1 MLNIGQL
8 ASAVQRNCNISDA
21 RHAGDFSLCVFL
33 LKMRE
38 YYRWENELP
47 ITGPLAREEV
57 GQWLAERERM
67 WENLESSPFEPLPLE
82 NGALDPFDAE
92 HVNCELIPQG
102 YVYSSG
108 YGRFCKPHFFLGDL
122 IHRRSSNDFEIYIS
136 SCEYARDLV
145 APPAMLQGRTIY
157 IRLESVRRVLW
168 EKIEEWR
175 WNRKNEAMARA
186 MSAYDFD
193 ADAESALERM
203 TLAEAEAMILH
214 ELGEGMAG
222 DALGEDWQKMINAFA
237 RSKAEL
243 VARAVRDLAAD
254 FLSTLPGLMD
264 RNAIPSLHFFF
275 ANYGGM
281 RRHLFPE
288 AMRAYESTL
297 ANNDLGA
304 VRELARNGGMQ
315 WMRAAEE
322 ILEIWRQHGA
332 GAGALVEQRFVPD
345 LT

>member
-38 YYRWENELP
+38 YYRWENDLP

-57 GQWLAERERM
+57 GEWLAERERM
-67 WENLESSPFEPLPLE
+67 WENLESTPFEPLPLE
-82 NGALDPFDAE
+82 NGTGDPFDAAQ
-92 HVNCELIPQG
+92 VNSELVPHG

-108 YGRFCKPHFFLGDL
+108 YGRFSKPHFFLGDL
-122 IHRRSSNDFEIYIS
+122 IRHRISNGFEIYVS

-157 IRLESVRRVLW
+157 IRLESVRRMLW
-168 EKIEEWR
+168 ERIEEWR
-175 WNRKNEAMARA
+175 WNRKNDAMARVMA
-186 MSAYDFD
+186 AYDFD
-193 ADAESALERM
+193 ADTEAALERM
-203 TLAEAEAMILH
+203 TLAEAEAMTLH

-222 DALGEDWQKMINAFA
+222 DVLGEDWQKMVTAFA

-254 FLSTLPGLMD
+254 CLSTLPGLLD
-264 RNAIPSLHFFF
+264 RNALPSLHFFF
-275 ANYGGM
+275 ANFGGM
-281 RRHLFPE
+281 RRHLYPE
-288 AMRAYESTL
+288 AMRAYE
-297 ANNDLGA
+297 AAIGCNDFTA
-304 VRELARNGGMQ
+304 VRDMARAGGDR
-315 WMRAAEE
+315 WMRVAQEM
-322 ILEIWRQHGA
+322 LEIWRRNGPDA
-332 GAGALVEQRFVPD
+332 TAIVEKRFVPD
-345 LT
+345 L